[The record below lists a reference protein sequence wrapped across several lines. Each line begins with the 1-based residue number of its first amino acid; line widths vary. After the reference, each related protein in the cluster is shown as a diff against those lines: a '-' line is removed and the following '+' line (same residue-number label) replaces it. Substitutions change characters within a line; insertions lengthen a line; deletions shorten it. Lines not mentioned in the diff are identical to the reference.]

1 MEKPLLKTYKTEFKR
16 RVILVI
22 IGIALG
28 ILLFFLPLGNIVKVM
43 TIILGV
49 LLLISG
55 VIKIIMGTSGYGR
68 ILCMNGIIQA
78 IMGLFLIIF
87 PGGMLNIIFASILI
101 VLPIIRIILANDKK
115 EAFKDEL
122 FTLVLGIVILF
133 FGINQT
139 LDVVRYILGSL
150 VIIYALYNLYLA
162 YQDYHKAKE
171 EDNVLDAKIKEIK

>member
-68 ILCMNGIIQA
+68 ILGMNGIIQA

-139 LDVVRYILGSL
+139 LGSL